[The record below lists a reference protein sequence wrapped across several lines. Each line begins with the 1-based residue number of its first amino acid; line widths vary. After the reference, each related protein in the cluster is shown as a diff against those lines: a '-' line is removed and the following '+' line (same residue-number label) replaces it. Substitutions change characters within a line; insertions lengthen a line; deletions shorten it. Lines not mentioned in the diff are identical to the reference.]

1 MYTNNKIMAEYS
13 LILNSK
19 EDYRLIKKLLKA
31 FDGAS
36 IRPVKT
42 KKPRI
47 ERLLEEAKTG
57 KITGPFHS
65 TEELMN
71 DLLN

>member
-1 MYTNNKIMAEYS
+1 MEYTLTLQS
-13 LILNSK
+13 Q

-36 IRPVKT
+36 IRPTRKST
-42 KKPRI
+42 TSHI
-47 ERLLEEAKTG
+47 ERALEEARTG
-57 KITGPFHS
+57 KTVGPFHS
-65 TEELMN
+65 TKELME